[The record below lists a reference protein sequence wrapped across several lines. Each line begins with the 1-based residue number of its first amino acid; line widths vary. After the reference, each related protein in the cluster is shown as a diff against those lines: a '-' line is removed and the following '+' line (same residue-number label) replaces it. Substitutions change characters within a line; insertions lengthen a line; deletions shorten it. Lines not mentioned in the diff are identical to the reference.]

1 MKRDHAVSGYK
12 LKARLMDG
20 DVIARATRRLCP
32 KNISTSHC
40 EAVSV
45 KFDEYDGE
53 NAVDILESEG

>member
-1 MKRDHAVSGYK
+1 MSGYK

>member
-1 MKRDHAVSGYK
+1 MKKDRAVSGCK

-20 DVIARATRRLCP
+20 GMIARATRRLCP
-32 KNISTSHC
+32 KNIFTSHS

>member
-1 MKRDHAVSGYK
+1 MKRDRAVSGYK
-12 LKARLMDG
+12 IKARLMDG
-20 DVIARATRRLCP
+20 DMIARATRRFCP
-32 KNISTSHC
+32 KKHFTSHS